1 MRKQKTNHVI
11 IVLLSLAACLLIAI
25 FIIKLIE
32 GKGTGV
38 FAGNSE
44 SKKLKSS
51 DIEPFISEF
60 INEDAFRYAGSML
73 SGSEKNVY
81 DKLLLGVLLLE
92 KKIDIKEY
100 KLKVEELRNVY
111 ACLRN
116 DYPEIF
122 WIGNDCEIY
131 YSGKIISDCL
141 PTYLYDKDTIR
152 MMISDITQVRH
163 RILMDTQGMSEYQRA
178 MYIFEYIID
187 TTVYDNSAISAHENG
202 VEDISIEY
210 ARNLYG
216 TLIKKR
222 AICEGYAKTYQY
234 LAQSMGIDCLYIT
247 GISKNQG
254 HAWNYVKLDGEWY
267 GLDVTWCDPQGS
279 RNIKSYAYCM
289 LDEEAMGA
297 GHESDVPYKLPE
309 CTGKRYNY
317 YTYNGFALASFSK
330 PQLSEII
337 VKAYSD
343 GLHFVEFRCG
353 SKQVYESFVKAVN
366 DNTIFECFEGLRREY
381 GVIVDYL
388 NYGLIE
394 DALVVR
400 MEL

>member
-11 IVLLSLAACLLIAI
+11 IVLLSLAACLLIAA
-25 FIIKLIE
+25 FIIKHIE
-32 GKGTGV
+32 EKGGGV
-38 FAGNSE
+38 FKESS
-44 SKKLKSS
+44 SKKLRSA

-60 INEDAFRYAGSML
+60 INQDAFRYAGSML
-73 SGSEKNVY
+73 SGSEKSVY
-81 DKLLLGVLLLE
+81 DKLLLGVLLQE

-100 KLKVEELRNVY
+100 KLKIEELRNVY

-131 YSGKIISDCL
+131 YSGKIISECL

-152 MMISDITQVRH
+152 TMISDVTQVKN
-163 RILMDTQGMSEYQRA
+163 RIITDTQGMNDYQKA

-187 TTVYDNSAISAHENG
+187 TTVYDSQAISSHEKG

-210 ARNLYG
+210 ARNVYG

-222 AICEGYAKTYQY
+222 AICEGYSKTYQY

-247 GISKNQG
+247 GVSKNQG

-279 RNIKSYAYCM
+279 KNIKSFAYCM
-289 LDEEAMGA
+289 LDEEAMKA

-309 CTGKRYNY
+309 CKGERYNY
-317 YTYNGFALASFSK
+317 YTYNGFALSSFSK
-330 PQLSEII
+330 PQLSDII
-337 VKAYSD
+337 VKAY
-343 GLHFVEFRCG
+343 GEGYHFVEFRCG
-353 SKQVYESFVKAVN
+353 SRAVYESFVKAVN
-366 DNTIFECFEGLRREY
+366 DNTIFECFDGLHRTY
-381 GVIVDYL
+381 GVTVDFL